1 MTIGIDASGRAFRWN
16 IGQGPEVGTD
26 YLVMGCPPMDA
37 DEITLWSDPFSFRQQ
52 ISSSGLP
59 ADLISIGLR
68 WKELY
73 GLTTDVFSSAAK
85 DICAALKSD
94 TRCPPRVAAATAFA
108 IPNRLS
114 EDAQDALLSALQ
126 SSGYANPVLLWRPIA
141 IMLYW
146 LHINHADTA
155 VKIYSERRT
164 AHIWVLDFEAPHL
177 ELTRLSWKPHTVD
190 HTWISPVR
198 SYPVPLPAQALN
210 NKTISTAWTE
220 LFPDIRERNQLL
232 LTQVGPKVQEHV
244 ESGKPEF
251 DVWVCTDH
259 RWRKIRVVMPERV
272 PRACRELASE
282 IKNHLVTQAATPPQ
296 PNDIVLVHGWLPR
309 RFSSECLATIKERMH
324 GAEVL
329 LMPGDAIAQGA
340 HFFADRYSQG
350 LPTYYDKLPE
360 YRIWTSSGWSV
371 LVAQDQEV
379 EPGKPWRL
387 NDAAIMDAFAIARYR
402 SDLSLLVQR
411 QPISDAVSDFAR
423 RLKVSMKQ
431 MANTDIPIHLNAEVR
446 PAQGSASFKVTA
458 MQGARPF
465 VYHVENLTDTASLS
479 YGVFHDE
486 TTDGGHTTKEPEHKG
501 YLEAQ
506 PVIGRIYD
514 DPLGNIEMLKLL
526 TDHCNDLEMAPAFH
540 AVQASVKKFR
550 IDHPPSDNFGSMPKC
565 ILAALARWGFEIKQ
579 PTRGLFGT
587 KIIENRQISEL
598 SARLSAHLLEGIPAP
613 KNNGPRNFWSKR
625 QNYCHVF
632 ASNKYKTHIRNILS
646 KPAEKFASWS
656 EVYAPGYVLGE
667 HPDDAQLLANYSIAR
682 NFDAAEDDYADKH
695 FWAFFRMLCWHP
707 EVHLR
712 VDFVTSYLQQLSAFV
727 ITSHTLNVQ
736 TRKNACFALLF
747 AMRVR
752 EIPGCERFLL
762 DANDAP
768 LLNSIVTLLSPGG
781 PLAGVPFPKTMIPHL
796 NGLTGTFSDYVK
808 RFILM
813 EDTVEDRELGSTIA
827 TSD

>member
-1 MTIGIDASGRAFRWN
+1 MTIGIDASGRAFRWK
-16 IGQGPEVGTD
+16 IGQEPEVGTD

-37 DEITLWSDPFSFRQQ
+37 DEIPLWNDPFSFRPQ
-52 ISSSGLP
+52 ISSTGLP
-59 ADLISIGLR
+59 ADLISIGKCWQALN
-68 WKELY
+68 
-73 GLTTDVFSSAAK
+73 GLKSEEFSAAAK
-85 DICAALKSD
+85 AICAALKSD

-108 IPNRLS
+108 IPNHLS
-114 EDAQDALLSALQ
+114 EDAQDALLLAIQSA
-126 SSGYANPVLLWRPIA
+126 GFANPVLLWRPIA

-146 LHINHADTA
+146 LHINHASDA
-155 VKIYSERRT
+155 EKIYSARSA
-164 AHIWVLDFEAPHL
+164 AHIWVLDFDAPHL

-190 HTWISPVR
+190 CHWISPVR
-198 SYPVPLPAQALN
+198 SYPVPLPAGTLKN
-210 NKTISTAWTE
+210 TTISAAWTE

-232 LTQVGPKVQEHV
+232 MTQVAPQVQANI
-244 ESGKPEF
+244 ESGKSPF

-259 RWRKIRVVMPERV
+259 RWRRSLVTMPEHV
-272 PRACRELASE
+272 PKSCRALAAE
-282 IKNHLVTQAATPPQ
+282 IAGNLNLYAGASPQ

-309 RFSSECLATIKERMH
+309 RFSSDCLATIKKQMH

-360 YRIWTSSGWSV
+360 YRIWASTGWSV

-387 NDAAIMDAFAIARYR
+387 DDTALMDAFAIARYR
-402 SDLSLLVQR
+402 SDLSFLVQR
-411 QPISDAVSDFAR
+411 QPVADPVNDFAR

-431 MANTDIPIHLNAEVR
+431 MTNSEIPIRLDAEVK
-446 PAQGSASFKVTA
+446 PAQGSASFRVTA
-458 MQGARPF
+458 KQGERPF
-465 VYHVENLTDTASLS
+465 VYHAENLTDTASLS

-486 TTDGGHTTKEPEHKG
+486 SADGGFTTKEPEHKG

-526 TDHCNDLEMAPAFH
+526 TEHCNDLEMAPAFH

-625 QNYCHVF
+625 QNYCHVY
-632 ASNKYKTHIRNILS
+632 ASTEYKTQIRNILS
-646 KPAEKFASWS
+646 DPAQKFASWS

-707 EVHLR
+707 EVHLQ
-712 VDFVTSYLQQLSAFV
+712 VDFLTRYLNQLAAF
-727 ITSHTLNVQ
+727 ILAGNPLNVQ